1 MIKLSLI
8 CTPGIQNSA
17 QLRTHTHL
25 PPWEKPNL
33 VVPAIVVGWPSCLD
47 HKHFLLL
54 LHSTHRIGFHLN
66 PHFHFMKLILLLHL
80 ATQKV
85 VSTMASLIL
94 PSVFPSFSLLLANQ
108 FLPPPY
114 SYQCFPYSQL
124 PLSLQSHNSSQ
135 SIKFFVP
142 VIIKMVV
149 ALCFFCFLT
158 IASFSNTLISW
169 SLDLLM
175 VLVHHGMLL
184 PHNAPCFPPPY
195 QK

>member
-114 SYQCFPYSQL
+114 SYQCFSYSQS
-124 PLSLQSHNSSQ
+124 PLSLQSHISSP
-135 SIKFFVP
+135 SIDQFFCP
-142 VIIKMVV
+142 CHYQNGCCS
-149 ALCFFCFLT
+149 LFLLFPHYCFFLQHLDF
-158 IASFSNTLISW
+158 LISRFVNGSGSPW
-169 SLDLLM
+169 Y
-175 VLVHHGMLL
+175 VT
-184 PHNAPCFPPPY
+184 PP
-195 QK
+195 